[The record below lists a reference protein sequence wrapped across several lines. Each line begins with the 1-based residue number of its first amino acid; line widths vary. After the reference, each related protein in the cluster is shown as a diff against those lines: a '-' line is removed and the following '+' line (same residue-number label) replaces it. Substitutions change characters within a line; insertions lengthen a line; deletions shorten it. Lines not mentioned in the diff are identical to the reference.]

1 MKCMTIEIEGQ
12 SDDRSSQEN
21 SETALAK
28 LV

>member
-12 SDDRSSQEN
+12 SDDQSSEETP
-21 SETALAK
+21 ETAFAK

>member
-12 SDDRSSQEN
+12 TNDHSSQETP
-21 SETALAK
+21 ETPFAK

>member
-12 SDDRSSQEN
+12 HNDQSTQKTF
-21 SETALAK
+21 ETALSK